1 MRKYAAIEDA
11 ALAPTLLFA
20 LPELVYPDALNAVR
34 VCLNDAARWGAR
46 PAFLHGD
53 TQLTFAALEGEVGR
67 YAAALERLGVRAG
80 DCVLLRLSDT
90 PALALT
96 ILATQA
102 IGAIAV
108 PTYVQLRSED
118 LLYRVRDARVSVAL
132 VGADLLGEM
141 RPVAAQLGAALRVL
155 AVGAIDAHSATV
167 AHDENAAN
175 ATNGA
180 ALAFE
185 SFDALLPGEPLV
197 PDYADTH
204 ADDVALILYTSG
216 STGRSKGT
224 LHAHR
229 DLLATCDTYA
239 RYCVKPRPGDVI
251 GGPVSV
257 PFALGIAFLVYY
269 PLRFGAT
276 VLLEPDK
283 SPEAAIRLMERHGV
297 TIFVGV
303 ASYYT
308 RLLALVRARGAV
320 PPRLRMTLTGGEPLL
335 PEIERGWRET
345 TGLALT
351 QFIGT
356 TETLSCFIGSRTDE
370 DQAPEGSLGL
380 AIPGY
385 ECSVRDAETF
395 APVAAGAS
403 GLLCIRGP
411 TGTHYW
417 NRPEEQRK
425 TVREGWNVYQDIVTR
440 DARGFLHYISRSD
453 DMIITAG
460 HNISPVSVETVLIRH
475 PAVAECACVP
485 APDPSGRRASIVKAC
500 VVLREGVPPHSGLE
514 RELQDF
520 FIANAPPYMYP
531 RVIEFMAALPK
542 TPNGKVLRAA
552 LRKHA
557 AAA

>member
-1 MRKYAAIEDA
+1 MRKYAANEEA
-11 ALAPTLLFA
+11 TGSPAEVPTLLFA

-34 VCLNDAARWGAR
+34 VCLNDAKRWGAR
-46 PAFLHGD
+46 PAFLYGD
-53 TQLTFAALEGEVGR
+53 AQLTFAALEGEVGR
-67 YAAALERLGVRAG
+67 YAAALDRLGVKAG
-80 DCVLLRLSDT
+80 DRVLLRMNDT
-90 PALALT
+90 PALVLA

-108 PTYVQLRSED
+108 PTYVQLRADD
-118 LLYRVRDARVSVAL
+118 LLYRVRDAQVSVAL
-132 VGADLLGEM
+132 VGADLLSEM
-141 RPVAAQLGAALRVL
+141 RPVAAQLGAALRVV
-155 AVGAIDAHSATV
+155 AVPGDFDATYSA
-167 AHDENAAN
+167 H
-175 ATNGA
+175 
-180 ALAFE
+180 AFE
-185 SFDALLPGEPLV
+185 AFDALLPSEPVV

-204 ADDVALILYTSG
+204 ADDVVLILYTSG

-229 DLLATCDTYA
+229 DLLVTCDTYA
-239 RYCVKPRPGDVI
+239 RYCVKPRPGDVL
-251 GGPVSV
+251 GGPAAV
-257 PFALGIAFLVYY
+257 PFALGIAFFVYY

-276 VLLEPDK
+276 ALLEPDK
-283 SPEAAIRLMERHGV
+283 SPETAIRLMDRHGV

-335 PEIERGWRET
+335 PDIERSWRET
-345 TGLALT
+345 TGIALM
-351 QFIGT
+351 QFLGT
-356 TETLSCFIGSRTDE
+356 TEMLSCFLGSRADE
-370 DQAPEGSLGL
+370 DEAPEGTMGL

-385 ECSVRDAETF
+385 ECSVRDPETF
-395 APVAAGAS
+395 AAVPAGTP
-403 GLLCIRGP
+403 GLLCMRGP
-411 TGTHYW
+411 TGTRYW

-425 TVREGWNVYQDIVTR
+425 VVREGWNVFQDIVVR
-440 DARGFLHYISRSD
+440 DERGFLRYISRSD

-485 APDPSGRRASIVKAC
+485 APDPSGRRANIIKAY
-500 VVLREGVPPHSGLE
+500 VVLREGVVPHPGLE
-514 RELQDF
+514 RALQDF

-531 RVIEFMAALPK
+531 RVIEFMPALPK
-542 TPNGKVLRAA
+542 TPTGKVLRAA

-557 AAA
+557 NEA